1 MEVSI
6 GEASPASTV
15 CWMIPCPIRNPI
27 SAIVG
32 NSDCKVF
39 SIELIKLGGSSESKE
54 VLDN

>member
-6 GEASPASTV
+6 GEASPALTV

-32 NSDCKVF
+32 KSDCKVF